1 MLVGMS
7 VSRPLRSRQR
17 AQPEEGLSRPPSGL
31 HFVTRGARRGKKRL
45 QLPPEDLKQT
55 HSSRFL
61 GSNRIIS
68 QSQTA
73 TISCPSERCHR
84 SVGLIRSR
92 YDLQARW
99 AFPLHKYRT
108 EVQFLNYNPQQTGE
122 VIFYETVTLFSLF
135 FHQDNKT
142 LRRSRFRF
150 SLQKCCESLCDF
162 DAETACRAAS
172 RTWD

>member
-7 VSRPLRSRQR
+7 VSRPLRRRQR

-45 QLPPEDLKQT
+45 QLPPEDLKQK
-55 HSSRFL
+55 HSSCFL

-73 TISCPSERCHR
+73 TISWPSERCHR

-99 AFPLHKYRT
+99 AFPPQ
-108 EVQFLNYNPQQTGE
+108 VQDRSTVTCLFLNYNPEQTGE

-135 FHQDNKT
+135 PPRQ
-142 LRRSRFRF
+142 
-150 SLQKCCESLCDF
+150 
-162 DAETACRAAS
+162 
-172 RTWD
+172 